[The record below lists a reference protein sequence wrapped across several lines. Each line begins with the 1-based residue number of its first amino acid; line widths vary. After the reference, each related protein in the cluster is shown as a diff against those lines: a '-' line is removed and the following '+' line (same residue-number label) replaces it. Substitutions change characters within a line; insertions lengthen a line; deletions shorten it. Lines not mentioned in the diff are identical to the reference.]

1 MLYYLLFP
9 LSTSYSGFN
18 VFRYITFRAA
28 MAALLALL
36 ISFLLGPWLIRTLTE
51 KQIGQQ
57 IRDDG
62 PACHAV
68 KAGTPTMG
76 GALIILALLFST
88 LMMADIANRYVL
100 LALIATVGT
109 GVVGFAD
116 DYLKLTHKNSKG
128 LSPRGKL
135 LGQFAVAFVRR
146 PGALLSAEVQHRDW
160 RCRSSRTFRFDLGS
174 FYIPFAMLVIVVHFQ
189 RRQFDRR
196 T

>member
-1 MLYYLLFP
+1 MLYYLSFP

-116 DYLKLTHKNSKG
+116 DYLKLTRKNSKG
-128 LSPRGKL
+128 PFAARQAARPVLGRTRGRL
-135 LGQFAVAFVRR
+135 
-146 PGALLSAEVQHRDW
+146 GALLPAAVQHRD
-160 RCRSSRTFRFDLGS
+160 RRAVHQDFSLRSGTFLHSLRHAG
-174 FYIPFAMLVIVVHFQ
+174 
-189 RRQFDRR
+189 DRR
-196 T
+196 ALPTPSI

>member
-1 MLYYLLFP
+1 MLYHLLFP
-9 LSTSYSGFN
+9 LYTSYSVFN

-62 PACHAV
+62 PASHAV

-88 LMMADIANRYVL
+88 LMMADITNRYVL
-100 LALIATVGT
+100 LALIATLGT

-128 LSPRGKL
+128 LSPRSKL
-135 LGQFAVAFVRR
+135 LGQFAVVCQDDEARCV
-146 PGALLSAEVQHRDW
+146 AVQATLASQEEV
-160 RCRSSRTFRFDLGS
+160 
-174 FYIPFAMLVIVVHFQ
+174 
-189 RRQFDRR
+189 
-196 T
+196 

>member
-1 MLYYLLFP
+1 M
-9 LSTSYSGFN
+9 SYSGFN

-62 PACHAV
+62 PASHAV

-76 GALIILALLFST
+76 GALIILALFFST
-88 LMMADIANRYVL
+88 LMMGDIANRYVL
-100 LALIATVGT
+100 LALLATVGT
-109 GVVGFAD
+109 GVVGFTD
-116 DYLKLTHKNSKG
+116 DYLKLTRKNSRG

-135 LGQFAVAFVRR
+135 LGQ
-146 PGALLSAEVQHRDW
+146 
-160 RCRSSRTFRFDLGS
+160 
-174 FYIPFAMLVIVVHFQ
+174 IVVGLGVRLALSYQ
-189 RRQFDRR
+189 RRS
-196 T
+196 TPEIAGT

>member
-1 MLYYLLFP
+1 MLYYLSFP
-9 LSTSYSGFN
+9 LSASYSVFN

-36 ISFLLGPWLIRTLTE
+36 ISFLLGPWLIRTFSE
-51 KQIGQQ
+51 KKLGQP

-62 PACHAV
+62 PASHAT

-76 GALIILALLFST
+76 GALILLALVFST

-100 LALIATVGT
+100 LALVATVGT

-116 DYLKLTHKNSKG
+116 DYLKLTRKNSKG

-135 LGQFAVAFVRR
+135 LGQFAVAFVV
-146 PGALLSAEVQHRDW
+146 ALALYYQP
-160 RCRSSRTFRFDLGS
+160 RFSTEIAFPFIKTLRVDLGVL
-174 FYIPFAMLVIVVHFQ
+174 YIPFAM
-189 RRQFDRR
+189 RAPMR
-196 T
+196 

>member
-1 MLYYLLFP
+1 MLYYLSFP
-9 LSTSYSGFN
+9 LSMSYSGFN

-62 PACHAV
+62 PASHAV

-109 GVVGFAD
+109 GVGGVCHPKF
-116 DYLKLTHKNSKG
+116 KKNPQKTKG
-128 LSPRGKL
+128 
-135 LGQFAVAFVRR
+135 Q
-146 PGALLSAEVQHRDW
+146 
-160 RCRSSRTFRFDLGS
+160 
-174 FYIPFAMLVIVVHFQ
+174 
-189 RRQFDRR
+189 
-196 T
+196 